1 MRKIV
6 VSLMGSGAV
15 SEFIEKRYPGARAKV
30 NWVYPYR
37 NSQIFMV
44 DLEQVEE
51 NRKIVVKLSRNHKPE
66 QVAAEYENLS
76 RFYNGCKDSQIS
88 SPEPLFVE
96 PQKGF
101 LAMSYVDGL
110 PLAHMLHEVRPA
122 SREYIHRAVDL
133 SAVALAEYH
142 RLFRQPEDE
151 AIAIDPTVKEN
162 DINRCIA
169 ESRAKIDEC
178 SLRCRVTPFFDF
190 TAWNIMMEND
200 GKSVSPKLY
209 LIDFPRLD
217 YVFTPHLDLARFRFG
232 LELVK
237 QFPPAKFL
245 GINRWEV
252 EPLFSRFFS
261 RYCHEMRIT
270 PNQEDLRLIACFRKA
285 NICRSQDLLRKGK
298 FGWQPRLEKAYLKTF
313 CREWLEQRDDFAGWP
328 GNGHTKR
335 ASG

>member
-1 MRKIV
+1 M

-15 SEFIEKRYPGARAKV
+15 SEFMEKRYPGTRARV

-37 NSQIFMV
+37 NSRIFLV
-44 DLEQVEE
+44 DLEQREGS
-51 NRKIVVKLSRNHKPE
+51 RKVVVKLSRNYQPE

-76 RFYNGCKDSQIS
+76 RFFTGCKDSQIS

-96 PQKGF
+96 PQRGF

-110 PLAHMLHEVRPA
+110 PLSHMLHEVRPA
-122 SREYIHRAVDL
+122 SRDYIQQAVDL
-133 SAVALAEYH
+133 SAVALAKYH
-142 RLFRQPEDE
+142 RLFGWSEDE
-151 AIAIDPTVKEN
+151 PIKIDPSVQED
-162 DINRCIA
+162 DINRCIN
-169 ESRAKIDEC
+169 ESATKIDEC
-178 SLRCRVTPFFDF
+178 SLRYRVTPFFDY
-190 TAWNIMMEND
+190 TTWNIMMKNGRERN
-200 GKSVSPKLY
+200 GCPKLY

-217 YVFTPHLDLARFRFG
+217 YIFTPHLDLARFRFG

-252 EPLFSRFFS
+252 DPLFDRFFS
-261 RYCHEMRIT
+261 RYCREMRIT
-270 PNQEDLRLIACFRKA
+270 PNCEDLRLIADFRRA

-313 CREWLEQRDDFAGWP
+313 CRKWLAQRDDFARWP
-328 GNGHTKR
+328 EDGRSKR
-335 ASG
+335 A